1 MTRKLLLVVLV
12 FALSVMG
19 ATTFAQDD
27 LPKVGIF
34 QFVSHPALDA
44 NRDGI
49 IATLEDGGYIDG
61 ETVELVISN
70 GEGDIPTMNTI
81 AENFVFDEEVD
92 LIMAISTP
100 ALQAAFNVT
109 SDFEA
114 PPIIFSSVT
123 SPYVAGVADAACIK
137 PGWVTGSQALAPF
150 EQTVPLIFDIVPEAE
165 NVGYIYN
172 TAEANSV
179 ANTDI
184 IVPLMEELGLN
195 MEIQEIANSSEVPTA
210 AEALVSRGVD
220 VFYVATDSTV
230 VAGLEGLIS
239 VANENEVPVIA
250 SDPSSGARGTV
261 LAQGL
266 DYYQEGIDAGNMA
279 LGYLNGDLDISM
291 TSISRQQGTVLAV
304 NLDAAAEQGVEL
316 SEDLLARAGI
326 IIEGGEVSD
335 NSAELRPEMLTDG
348 GEDFLAN
355 LACTEAII
363 AERQAELD
371 AATE

>member
-1 MTRKLLLVVLV
+1 
-12 FALSVMG
+12 
-19 ATTFAQDD
+19 
-27 LPKVGIF
+27 
-34 QFVSHPALDA
+34 
-44 NRDGI
+44 
-49 IATLEDGGYIDG
+49 
-61 ETVELVISN
+61 
-70 GEGDIPTMNTI
+70 
-81 AENFVFDEEVD
+81 
-92 LIMAISTP
+92 
-100 ALQAAFNVT
+100 
-109 SDFEA
+109 
-114 PPIIFSSVT
+114 
-123 SPYVAGVADAACIK
+123 
-137 PGWVTGSQALAPF
+137 
-150 EQTVPLIFDIVPEAE
+150 
-165 NVGYIYN
+165 
-172 TAEANSV
+172 
-179 ANTDI
+179 
-184 IVPLMEELGLN
+184 
-195 MEIQEIANSSEVPTA
+195 
-210 AEALVSRGVD
+210 
-220 VFYVATDSTV
+220 
-230 VAGLEGLIS
+230 
-239 VANENEVPVIA
+239 ENEVPVIA

-363 AERQAELD
+363 AEQQAELD